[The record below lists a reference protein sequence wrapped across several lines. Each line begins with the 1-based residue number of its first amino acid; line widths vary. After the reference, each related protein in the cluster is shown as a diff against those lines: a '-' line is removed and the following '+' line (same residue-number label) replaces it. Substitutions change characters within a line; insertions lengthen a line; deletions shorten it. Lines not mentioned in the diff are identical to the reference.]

1 MKVFRTSIILLAI
14 LFTSHLK
21 SQSCNEAYYVSKV
34 GTKLTYEGKDEKGK
48 LTSTQESTV
57 KAIKNTT
64 DGTDITLSSTVKD
77 GKGKVLSENMQFD
90 VICSNGTIKLRFS
103 DMMMASMSRMKDMEM
118 EIVGDGVHYPAN
130 LKEGQE
136 LPNGESE
143 IKIKTGGMTIMTFK
157 QKEISRKVEKKES
170 ITTPAGTFECYKIV
184 SESEMKVMVK
194 KKYKSAMWFSK
205 GVGMVK
211 MESYNDKNEINHT
224 MLLTK
229 LEK

>member
-1 MKVFRTSIILLAI
+1 MKVFRTSIICLALL
-14 LFTSHLK
+14 LTSHLK
-21 SQSCNEAYYVSKV
+21 SQNCSEAYYVSKV
-34 GTKLTYEGKDEKGK
+34 GTKLTYEAKDEKGK
-48 LTSTQESTV
+48 ISSTQETTV
-57 KAIKNTT
+57 KAIKNTA
-64 DGTDITLSSTVKD
+64 DGSDITLSTTSKD
-77 GKGKVLSENMQFD
+77 SKGKVLAEKMEYD
-90 VICSNGTIKLRFS
+90 IICSNGTIKLRFS

-130 LKEGQE
+130 LKEGME

-143 IKIKTGGMTIMTFK
+143 IKIKTGGMTIMTFR

-184 SESEMKVMVK
+184 SESEMKMMVK
-194 KKYKSAMWFSK
+194 RKYKSAMWFSK

-211 MESYNDKNEINHT
+211 MESYNDKNELNHV